1 MRQLTSRYVPQQSQ
15 FECLIQ
21 GDSTHETGSFDP
33 WTYLGGP
40 VIKMPGGSQPGC
52 VLIFFCWAWHAFIH
66 IHGNGVND
74 RHSRECNDDLDYG
87 AGLKKVG
94 LRLQEFF

>member
-33 WTYLGGP
+33 WIYLGGP
-40 VIKMPGGSQPGC
+40 VIKMPGGHA
-52 VLIFFCWAWHAFIH
+52 VILIDFSAEA
-66 IHGNGVND
+66 
-74 RHSRECNDDLDYG
+74 
-87 AGLKKVG
+87 
-94 LRLQEFF
+94 

>member
-33 WTYLGGP
+33 WIYLGGP
-40 VIKMPGGSQPGC
+40 VIKMPASVGRTVEVVPYFFSQTCLTALASGR
-52 VLIFFCWAWHAFIH
+52 AAFSNSA
-66 IHGNGVND
+66 GPSV
-74 RHSRECNDDLDYG
+74 RPPPLDI
-87 AGLKKVG
+87 
-94 LRLQEFF
+94 